1 MLNKPVDKK
10 TAVNA
15 GSLRLAFLGDAVYS
29 LLVREKLL
37 AEHQEKVAALNVRL
51 ANLVSAAAQSSAY
64 EKILPHLT
72 EEETDVLKR
81 GKNAQVGHI
90 PKNQTVKDCHQATA
104 VEALFGYLYL
114 IGDEKR
120 ISEIFDIIHS

>member
-10 TAVNA
+10 TAVNT

-90 PKNQTVKDCHQATA
+90 PKNQTVKDYHQATA

>member
-1 MLNKPVDKK
+1 M
-10 TAVNA
+10 
-15 GSLRLAFLGDAVYS
+15 
-29 LLVREKLL
+29 REKLL

-90 PKNQTVKDCHQATA
+90 PKNQTVKDYHQATA

>member
-10 TAVNA
+10 TAVNT

-37 AEHQEKVAALNVRL
+37 SEYKEKVAELNISF
-51 ANLVSAAAQSSAY
+51 ADTVSALALSSAL
-64 EKILPHLT
+64 ESIIRHLT

-90 PKNQTVKDCHQATA
+90 PKNQTVKDYHQATA